1 MRRWGH
7 LAQRGGPAQPGECHQ
22 RQHSAEVGQ
31 WRGIAAWGAGRRL
44 VRRWW
49 PGGYFPAYPSR
60 SQPRPPNRDKET

>member
-7 LAQRGGPAQPGECHQ
+7 LAQRAGPAQHGECHQ

-44 VRRWW
+44 VRR
-49 PGGYFPAYPSR
+49 
-60 SQPRPPNRDKET
+60 